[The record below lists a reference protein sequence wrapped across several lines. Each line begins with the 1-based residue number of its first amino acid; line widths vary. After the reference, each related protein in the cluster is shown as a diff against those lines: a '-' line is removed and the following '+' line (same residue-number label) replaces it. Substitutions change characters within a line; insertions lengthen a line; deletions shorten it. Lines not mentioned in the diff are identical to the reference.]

1 MRDRTLSHHTNTQEK
16 AIQELKLKDKEK
28 EKGKERAEKQPKS
41 DDDDSVDEEI
51 ARFRK
56 KC

>member
-28 EKGKERAEKQPKS
+28 EKGKERVEKQPKS